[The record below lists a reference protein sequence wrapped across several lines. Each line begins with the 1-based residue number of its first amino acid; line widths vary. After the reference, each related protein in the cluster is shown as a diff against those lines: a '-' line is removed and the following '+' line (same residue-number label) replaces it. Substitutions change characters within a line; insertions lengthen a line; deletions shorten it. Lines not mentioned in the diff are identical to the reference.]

1 VAEQLV
7 AFRTGW
13 KRLLTVGV
21 NRTDRHK
28 LILYSVA
35 ALSLLAALIHLWV
48 MPEHLEEWWGYG
60 TFFLGAAIAQG
71 LYSTALLRWPH
82 RSLLLL
88 LGIGGNLLIVALY
101 LVTRTVG
108 VPVFGP
114 DAGEVEE
121 VGFTDLSATISEL
134 AIVLTLGAV
143 LLRDLSSPR
152 RNLILLIL
160 AIAILSL
167 GHLLHLRLRPS

>member
-1 VAEQLV
+1 MEGL
-7 AFRTGW
+7 R
-13 KRLLTVGV
+13 
-21 NRTDRHK
+21 
-28 LILYSVA
+28 
-35 ALSLLAALIHLWV
+35 
-48 MPEHLEEWWGYG
+48 
-60 TFFLGAAIAQG
+60 TFFLDAAIAQG
-71 LYSTALLRWPH
+71 LYSAALLRWPH
-82 RSLLLL
+82 RSLLL
-88 LGIGGNLLIVALY
+88 GIAGNLSIVALY

-121 VGFTDLSATISEL
+121 VEFTDLSATMSEL

-152 RNLILLIL
+152 RNLTLLIL

-167 GHLLHLRLRPS
+167 GHQLHLLLRAS

>member
-1 VAEQLV
+1 M
-7 AFRTGW
+7 
-13 KRLLTVGV
+13 TVGA

-28 LILYSVA
+28 LILDLVA
-35 ALSLLAALIHLWV
+35 VLSLLAALIHLWV
-48 MPEHLEEWWGYG
+48 MQEHLEEWWGYG
-60 TFFLGAAIAQG
+60 TFFLDAAIAQG
-71 LYSTALLRWPH
+71 PYSAAVLRWPH

-108 VPVFGP
+108 VPIFGP

-121 VGFTDLSATISEL
+121 VGVTDLSVTMSEL

-143 LLRDLSSPR
+143 LLRDLSPPR
-152 RNLILLIL
+152 RNLVLLIL
-160 AIAILSL
+160 AVAILSL
-167 GHLLHLRLRPS
+167 GHLLHLLLRAS

>member
-1 VAEQLV
+1 
-7 AFRTGW
+7 
-13 KRLLTVGV
+13 
-21 NRTDRHK
+21 
-28 LILYSVA
+28 
-35 ALSLLAALIHLWV
+35 

-60 TFFLGAAIAQG
+60 SFFLGAAIAQG
-71 LYSTALLRWPH
+71 LYSAALLRWPH

-101 LVTRTVG
+101 LVTRTAG

-121 VGFTDLSATISEL
+121 VGFTDLSATMSEL

-160 AIAILSL
+160 AIALLSL
-167 GHLLHLRLRPS
+167 GHLLHLLARTS

>member
-1 VAEQLV
+1 M
-7 AFRTGW
+7 
-13 KRLLTVGV
+13 TVGA

-28 LILYSVA
+28 LILDLVA
-35 ALSLLAALIHLWV
+35 VLSLLAALIHLWV
-48 MPEHLEEWWGYG
+48 MQEHLEEWWGYG
-60 TFFLGAAIAQG
+60 TFFLDAAIAQG
-71 LYSTALLRWPH
+71 PYSAAVLRWPH

-108 VPVFGP
+108 VPIFGP

-121 VGFTDLSATISEL
+121 VGVTDLSVTMSEL

-143 LLRDLSSPR
+143 LLRDLSPPR
-152 RNLILLIL
+152 RNLVLLFL
-160 AIAILSL
+160 AVAILSL
-167 GHLLHLRLRPS
+167 GHLLHLLLRAS

>member
-1 VAEQLV
+1 V
-7 AFRTGW
+7 
-13 KRLLTVGV
+13 TVGA

-71 LYSTALLRWPH
+71 LYSAALLRSPH
-82 RSLLLL
+82 RPLLL
-88 LGIGGNLLIVALY
+88 ALY
-101 LVTRTVG
+101 LATRTVG
-108 VPVFGP
+108 VPIFGP

-121 VGFTDLSATISEL
+121 VGFIDLSATMSEL

-143 LLRDLSSPR
+143 MLRDLSPQR
-152 RNLILLIL
+152 RNLVLLIL

-167 GHLLHLRLRPS
+167 GHLLHLLLRAS

>member
-1 VAEQLV
+1 V
-7 AFRTGW
+7 
-13 KRLLTVGV
+13 TVGA

-35 ALSLLAALIHLWV
+35 VLSLLAALIHLWV
-48 MPEHLEEWWGYG
+48 MQEHLEEWWGYG

-71 LYSTALLRWPH
+71 LYSAAVLRWPH

-108 VPVFGP
+108 VPIFGP

-121 VGFTDLSATISEL
+121 VGVTDLSATMSEL

-143 LLRDLSSPR
+143 LLRDLSPPR
-152 RNLILLIL
+152 RNLVLLIL
-160 AIAILSL
+160 AVAILSL
-167 GHLLHLRLRPS
+167 GHLLHLLLRAS

>member
-1 VAEQLV
+1 M
-7 AFRTGW
+7 
-13 KRLLTVGV
+13 TVGA

-35 ALSLLAALIHLWV
+35 VLSLLAALIHLWV
-48 MPEHLEEWWGYG
+48 MQEHLEEWWGYG
-60 TFFLGAAIAQG
+60 TFFLGAASAQG
-71 LYSTALLRWPH
+71 LYSAAVLRWPH

-108 VPVFGP
+108 VLIFGP

-121 VGFTDLSATISEL
+121 VGVTDLSATMSEL
-134 AIVLTLGAV
+134 QRV
-143 LLRDLSSPR
+143 S
-152 RNLILLIL
+152 
-160 AIAILSL
+160 
-167 GHLLHLRLRPS
+167 